1 MAKKRGK
8 EVKIQ
13 TDPKSDVELTW
24 KIPIVEEK
32 FIRRHTIKLDF
43 WWFFEKSKLELKK
56 VFNLL
61 IITEV
66 KLRKYLKS
74 DEFGNWSSKAHNVA
88 TRVESP
94 MSEKPTSRPG
104 SPRPPSDPE
113 MVDAD
118 QNAHLKPDDQV
129 L

>member
-1 MAKKRGK
+1 M
-8 EVKIQ
+8 
-13 TDPKSDVELTW
+13 
-24 KIPIVEEK
+24 
-32 FIRRHTIKLDF
+32 
-43 WWFFEKSKLELKK
+43 
-56 VFNLL
+56 

-94 MSEKPTSRPG
+94 MSEKLTSPG
-104 SPRPPSDPE
+104 PPSPGPPSDPE
-113 MVDAD
+113 MIDAD
-118 QNAHLKPDDQV
+118 QNTDLKSDEPD